1 MILPTQGLTL
11 SYESAVSVVWFLPL
25 VAGVDSS
32 MDRNHGEVLKVTQ
45 QSLRMRVS
53 ASWLRCKLY

>member
-11 SYESAVSVVWFLPL
+11 SYESAVSAALFLPL

-32 MDRNHGEVLKVTQ
+32 MDRNHSRGAEGYPEEF
-45 QSLRMRVS
+45 
-53 ASWLRCKLY
+53 ADAGIH